1 MTEQNVPRAIA
12 AIVFAVFALS
22 LGDAIIKLMSV
33 GFQVWQLF
41 VLRSLLII
49 PVFLVM
55 MRRQRVQN
63 WWPIAPYWTALR
75 SLLLALM
82 WVAYYIALPHVPL
95 SNAAAAFYTLPL
107 FIALLSALFAGVPVG
122 IKGWIAVT
130 LGFIG
135 VLILLK
141 PEASGFNAY
150 ALLPLLS
157 AFLYAVAMLLT
168 GTKCQQED
176 TLVMSIASAIA
187 HLVVGGIVNVIL
199 FISPTEGE
207 GFVWGPWLSLGTM
220 HILALIA
227 LALAMLIGS
236 YYTVVAYQSA
246 RAVTVST
253 FDYSYLVFAV
263 IWGMM
268 FFGEFPDAVSL
279 IGIGFIAVAGM
290 IALRR

>member
-49 PVFLVM
+49 PVFLLM

-63 WWPIAPYWTALR
+63 WWPIATYWTALR

-141 PEASGFNAY
+141 PEALDFNAY

-187 HLVVGGIVNVIL
+187 HLVVGGIVSFLL
-199 FISPTEGE
+199 FVTATDGV